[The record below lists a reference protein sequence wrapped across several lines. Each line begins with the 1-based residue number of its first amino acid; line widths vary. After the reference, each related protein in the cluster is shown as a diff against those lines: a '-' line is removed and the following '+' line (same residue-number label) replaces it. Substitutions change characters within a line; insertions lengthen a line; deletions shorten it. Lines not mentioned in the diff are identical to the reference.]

1 MLFNSIEFLFLFLPI
16 TLGIFLTLKRFGY
29 GKAAMAF
36 IGLASLFFYAW
47 WDVRFLA
54 LLLASVVFNYFIGQ
68 RLTKSVSHRP
78 LLILGIAGNLVCLG
92 WFKYFNFFV
101 GNLNM
106 LLPTEIAAQTIILP
120 LGISFFTFQQIA
132 YLVDAHKGKAE
143 EPNFIEYLV
152 FVTFF
157 PQLIAGPIVHHKT
170 MMPQFHDH
178 PVRDY
183 DWGKACMGLSLFAIG
198 LFKKVMLADELARYG
213 SPIFAAAA
221 AGNGISLLEG
231 WAASLS
237 YTLQLYFDFSGY
249 SDMAIGLGLLFGVR
263 IPANFSSP
271 YKATS
276 IIDFWQRWHMTLS
289 AFLKDYLY
297 IPLGGNRAGRPRRYL
312 NLMITMLLG
321 GLWHGADWTF
331 VVWGGLHGVYLIV
344 NHAWRKMF
352 PDLLNASPF
361 GRIVGWS
368 ITKLAVVVAWVLFRC
383 ESVPAALEILSGMGG
398 LNGIALPD
406 GDGTIGAL
414 TSIKA
419 FHLILGGMFLVLFAP
434 NSLQIIAAAE
444 RTAERKWYSWCL
456 SKRWLAS
463 TATLLST
470 TLYFIVYH
478 TNRISEFIYFQF

>member
-1 MLFNSIEFLFLFLPI
+1 
-16 TLGIFLTLKRFGY
+16 
-29 GKAAMAF
+29 MAF

-47 WDVRFLA
+47 WDIRFLA
-54 LLLASVVFNYFIGQ
+54 LLLGSVVFNYFIGR
-68 RLTKSVSHRP
+68 RLAESASHRP

-101 GNLNM
+101 GNLNL
-106 LLPTEIAAQTIILP
+106 LLPTEITAQTIILP

-132 YLVDAHKGKAE
+132 YLVDAHKGE
-143 EPNFIEYLV
+143 TQESNFIEYMV

-183 DWGKACMGLSLFAIG
+183 DWAKACMGLSLFAIG

-213 SPIFAAAA
+213 SPVFAAAL
-221 AGNGISLLEG
+221 AGNEISLLEG
-231 WAASLS
+231 WAGSLS

-263 IPANFSSP
+263 IPANFFSP

-276 IIDFWQRWHMTLS
+276 VIEFWQRWHMTLS

-321 GLWHGADWTF
+321 GLWHGANWTF
-331 VVWGGLHGVYLIV
+331 VVWGGLHGVYLII
-344 NHAWRKMF
+344 NHAWRKVF
-352 PDLLNASPF
+352 PDLLNATPF
-361 GRIVGWS
+361 GRMVGWT
-368 ITKLAVVVAWVLFRC
+368 ITMLAIVVAWVLFRC
-383 ESVPAALEILSGMGG
+383 ESVPAAVEILAGMAG
-398 LNGIALPD
+398 LNGMVLPD
-406 GDGTIGAL
+406 ENGAIGAL
-414 TSIKA
+414 KSIKA
-419 FHLILGGMFLVLFAP
+419 FYLILGGMFIVLFAP

-444 RTAERKWYSWCL
+444 RTAERKWYSWSL
-456 SKRWLAS
+456 SRRWLAS
-463 TATLLST
+463 TTALLST
-470 TLYFIVYH
+470 TLYLIVYH
-478 TNRISEFIYFQF
+478 INRISEFIYFQF